1 MNPKGKTMKNNVLPF
16 TARPAATPA
25 ASSLSRVADVVR
37 LEEYR
42 KRSRCLRLATGV
54 YFVPRFFPSPEDCTA
69 A

>member
-16 TARPAATPA
+16 TARPAA
-25 ASSLSRVADVVR
+25 ASVASTHTCAADVVR
-37 LEEYR
+37 LEDYR

-54 YFVPRFFPSPEDCTA
+54 YFVPRFFPGPEDCTA

>member
-16 TARPAATPA
+16 TARLSAAPAAAQAPHA
-25 ASSLSRVADVVR
+25 AEIVR
-37 LEEYR
+37 LEDYR